1 MVVVILWRISNVS
14 VFFIQCQEGPLKAID
29 VEGSWTQAPKDYTG
43 SICNV
48 NQREVD
54 HRQRGHLESCCGH
67 SDKRKWMWS
76 QIITGWKQMEDMV
89 DSMFFIRH
97 NLYLKAWKSPLSE
110 NSVLFK
116 AWPGTNWFWQGQKVG
131 RYGVCLP
138 HRLIAASS
146 LSPPRCLEVNVQKG
160 IPGRAAARGSQ
171 SLFSVPVA
179 LTLSCLYLVFLL
191 LFVF

>member
-67 SDKRKWMWS
+67 SDRRKWMWS

-146 LSPPRCLEVNVQKG
+146 LSPPRCLE
-160 IPGRAAARGSQ
+160 GSERH
-171 SLFSVPVA
+171 SWEGCSKRLPITVLCPCCTDSI
-179 LTLSCLYLVFLL
+179 LHWS
-191 LFVF
+191 

>member
-1 MVVVILWRISNVS
+1 MWRDRGPRLPKIILAVV
-14 VFFIQCQEGPLKAID
+14 
-29 VEGSWTQAPKDYTG
+29 
-43 SICNV
+43 CNV
-48 NQREVD
+48 NQREED
-54 HRQRGHLESCCGH
+54 YRQRDHLESCCSRSG
-67 SDKRKWMWS
+67 KRKWIWS

-89 DSMFFIRH
+89 DCLFFIRH

-131 RYGVCLP
+131 RYRVCLP
-138 HRLIAASS
+138 HRLIVASS
-146 LSPPRCLEVNVQKG
+146 LSPPRCLEGSERHSWEGCSKNG
-160 IPGRAAARGSQ
+160 GGSQ

-179 LTLSCLYLVFLL
+179 LALSCLYLVFCCC